1 MRNGSVCVVHP
12 THPLPTA
19 KFVGYEWVMTDAYIP
34 GNPSHESIKHD
45 IAIGDGLPYISG
57 AEDVRTALE
66 SAGFVVDEFRDLAPE
81 SQVPW
86 YQAFAPSYTNLE
98 GLRTTPIALALIH
111 VLVTVLEAVGVA
123 PKGTTLT
130 HKHLI
135 AASKGLYLGGQQSL
149 FTPMLFFSATK
160 PMGGKA
166 VAAVAAPSPARGRSA
181 SPAAKAARRKTPA
194 RK

>member
-1 MRNGSVCVVHP
+1 
-12 THPLPTA
+12 
-19 KFVGYEWVMTDAYIP
+19 MTDAYEA
-34 GNPSHESIKHD
+34 GNPAHESIKHD

-57 AEDVRTALE
+57 GEAVREALLA
-66 SAGFVVDEFRDLAPE
+66 AGFVVEEFRDLAPE
-81 SQVPW
+81 SAVPW

-98 GLRTTPIALALIH
+98 GLRTTPLALAVIH

-123 PKGTTLT
+123 PAGTTLT

-135 AASKGLYLGGQQSL
+135 AASKGLYMGGQQAL

-160 PMGGKA
+160 PGGGA
-166 VAAVAAPSPARGRSA
+166 GAAPPAPRGRAGSA
-181 SPAAKAARRKTPA
+181 SPAKGRGKTPKKTPA